1 MIKKVLIANRGEI
14 AVRII
19 RTCIELGIETVAVY
33 SAADKDALHVKLAD
47 EAVCIGGPKSA
58 DSYLNMQSILSAA
71 VVTNVQAIH
80 PGFGFLAEN
89 SKFARLCKEMNIEF
103 IGPSPEV
110 IDLMGDKQ
118 NARDTMKKAH
128 VQTVPGSD
136 GILENP
142 ESGIA
147 QAKKVGYPVLLKA
160 TAGGGGKGMRMV
172 YDEDQFID
180 AYYEASR
187 EAQNAFGDNRL
198 YMEKVI
204 HPAHHIEVQVLGDKF
219 GHVIHLG
226 ERECSMQRNHQKV
239 IEETPSPFISE
250 ATRMKVTQAAVR
262 AAEQLQYESAG
273 TIEFLVDN
281 DQNYYFMEM
290 NTRIQVEHPITEMVT
305 GVDIVAEQLRV
316 ASGLPLSYEQADIQF
331 SGHALECRINAEMPE
346 KNFMPA
352 SGSFDTAHFPAGGLG
367 IRVDSAIYAGYKL
380 PPYYDSMVAKLITH
394 GDNRAQAINRMLRAV
409 SEMTIT
415 GIATNQQFQYDLLFD
430 EAFLKGN
437 YTNDYLETN
446 FLPNWLQDHQTVTK

>member
-1 MIKKVLIANRGEI
+1 MINKVLIANRGEI

-19 RTCIELGIETVAVY
+19 RTCIEMGIETVAVY
-33 SAADKDALHVKLAD
+33 SSADKDALHVKLAD
-47 EAVCIGGPKSA
+47 EAICIGGPKSV
-58 DSYLNMQSILSAA
+58 DSYLNMQAILSAA

-89 SKFARLCKEMNIEF
+89 SKFAKLCAEMNIEF

-118 NARDTMKKAH
+118 NARNTMNAAK

-136 GILENP
+136 GILESP
-142 ESGIA
+142 EVGIEI
-147 QAKKVGYPVLLKA
+147 AKTVGYPVLLKA
-160 TAGGGGKGMRMV
+160 TSGGGGKGMRMV
-172 YDEDQFID
+172 HEESHFVD

-187 EAQNAFGDNRL
+187 EAKNAFGDDRL

-204 HPAHHIEVQVLGDKF
+204 FPAHHIEVQVLGDKF
-219 GHVIHLG
+219 GNVIHLG

-239 IEETPSPFISE
+239 IEETPSPFITE
-250 ATRMKVTQAAVR
+250 KTRAQVTQAAVR
-262 AAEQLQYESAG
+262 AAEQLNYESAG
-273 TIEFLVDN
+273 TIEFLVDA

-305 GVDIVAEQLRV
+305 GVDIVAQQLRI
-316 ASGLPLSYEQADIQF
+316 ASGLPLAYEQEDITF
-331 SGHALECRINAEMPE
+331 TGHALECRINAEMPE
-346 KNFMPA
+346 KNYMPS
-352 SGSFDTAHFPAGGLG
+352 SGTFEFAHFPAGGLG
-367 IRVDSAIYAGYKL
+367 IRVDSGVYAGYQL

-394 GDNRAQAINRMLRAV
+394 GDNRPQAINRMLRAV
-409 SEMTIT
+409 SEMTID
-415 GIATNQQFQYDLLFD
+415 GVATNQQFQYDLLFD

-437 YTNDYLETN
+437 YTNDYLEAN
-446 FLPNWLQDHQTVTK
+446 FLPEWIKRHQA

>member
-1 MIKKVLIANRGEI
+1 MINKVLIANRGEI

-33 SAADKDALHVKLAD
+33 STADKDALHVKLAD
-47 EAVCIGGPKSA
+47 EAVCIGGPKSV
-58 DSYLNMQSILSAA
+58 DSYLNMQAILSAA

-89 SKFARLCKEMNIEF
+89 SKFAKLCAEMNIEF

-118 NARDTMKKAH
+118 NARDTMNAAK

-136 GILENP
+136 GILESP
-142 ESGIA
+142 EDGIEI
-147 QAKKVGYPVLLKA
+147 AKEVGYPVLLKA
-160 TAGGGGKGMRMV
+160 TSGGGGKGMRMV
-172 YDEDQFID
+172 HEESHFID

-187 EAQNAFGDNRL
+187 EAKNAFGDDRL

-204 HPAHHIEVQVLGDKF
+204 FPAHHIEVQILGDKF
-219 GHVIHLG
+219 GNVIHLG

-239 IEETPSPFISE
+239 IEETPSPFITE
-250 ATRMKVTQAAVR
+250 KTRAQVTQAAVR
-262 AAEQLQYESAG
+262 AAEQLNYESAG
-273 TIEFLVDN
+273 TIEFLVDA

-305 GVDIVAEQLRV
+305 GVDIVAQQLRI
-316 ASGLPLSYEQADIQF
+316 ASGLPLAYEQKDITF
-331 SGHALECRINAEMPE
+331 TGHALECRINAEMPE
-346 KNFMPA
+346 KNFMPS
-352 SGSFDTAHFPAGGLG
+352 SGTFEFAHFPAGGLG
-367 IRVDSAIYAGYKL
+367 IRVDSGIYAGYKL

-394 GDNRAQAINRMLRAV
+394 GDNRPQAINRMLRAV
-409 SEMTIT
+409 SEMTIK
-415 GIATNQQFQYDLLFD
+415 GVATNQQFQYDLLFD
-430 EAFLKGN
+430 EAFGKGN
-437 YTNDYLETN
+437 YTNDYLEAK
-446 FLPNWLQDHQTVTK
+446 FLPEWARSHQA

>member
-1 MIKKVLIANRGEI
+1 MINKVLIANRGEI

-33 SAADKDALHVKLAD
+33 STADKDALHVKLAD
-47 EAVCIGGPKSA
+47 EAVCIGGPKSV
-58 DSYLNMQSILSAA
+58 DSYLNMQAILSAA

-89 SKFARLCKEMNIEF
+89 SKFAKLCAEMNIEF

-118 NARDTMKKAH
+118 NARDTMNAAK

-136 GILENP
+136 GILES
-142 ESGIA
+142 SGAGIEI
-147 QAKKVGYPVLLKA
+147 AKKVGYPVLLKA
-160 TAGGGGKGMRMV
+160 TSGGGGKGMRMV
-172 YDEDQFID
+172 HEESHFVD

-187 EAQNAFGDNRL
+187 EAKNAFGDDRL

-204 HPAHHIEVQVLGDKF
+204 FPAHHIEVQILGDKF
-219 GHVIHLG
+219 GNVIHLG

-239 IEETPSPFISE
+239 IEETPSPFITE
-250 ATRMKVTQAAVR
+250 KTLTQVTQAAVR
-262 AAEQLQYESAG
+262 AAEQLNYESAG
-273 TIEFLVDN
+273 TIEFLVDA

-305 GVDIVAEQLRV
+305 GVDIVAQQLRI
-316 ASGLPLSYEQADIQF
+316 ASGLPLSYQQKDITF
-331 SGHALECRINAEMPE
+331 TGHALECRINAEMPE
-346 KNFMPA
+346 KNFMPS
-352 SGSFDTAHFPAGGLG
+352 SGTFDFAHFPAGGLG
-367 IRVDSAIYAGYKL
+367 IRVDSGIYAGYKL

-394 GDNRAQAINRMLRAV
+394 GDNRPQAINRMLRAV
-409 SEMTIT
+409 SEMTIK
-415 GIATNQQFQYDLLFD
+415 GVATNQQFQYDLLFD
-430 EAFLKGN
+430 EAFVKGN
-437 YTNDYLETN
+437 YTNDYLEAK
-446 FLPNWLQDHQTVTK
+446 FLPEWAKSHQA

>member
-1 MIKKVLIANRGEI
+1 MINKVLIANRGEI

-33 SAADKDALHVKLAD
+33 STADKDALHVKLAD
-47 EAVCIGGPKSA
+47 EAVCIGGPKSV
-58 DSYLNMQSILSAA
+58 DSYLNMQAILSAA

-89 SKFARLCKEMNIEF
+89 SKFAKLCAEMNIEF

-118 NARDTMKKAH
+118 NARDTMNAAK

-136 GILENP
+136 GILESP
-142 ESGIA
+142 EDGIEI
-147 QAKKVGYPVLLKA
+147 AKEVGYPVLLKA
-160 TAGGGGKGMRMV
+160 TSGGGGKGMRMV
-172 YDEDQFID
+172 HEESHFVD

-187 EAQNAFGDNRL
+187 EAKNAFGDDRL

-204 HPAHHIEVQVLGDKF
+204 FPAHHIEVQILGDKF
-219 GHVIHLG
+219 GNVIHLG

-239 IEETPSPFISE
+239 IEETPSPFITE
-250 ATRMKVTQAAVR
+250 KTRAQVTQAAVR
-262 AAEQLQYESAG
+262 AAEQLNYESAG
-273 TIEFLVDN
+273 TIEFLVDA

-305 GVDIVAEQLRV
+305 GVDIVAQQLRI
-316 ASGLPLSYEQADIQF
+316 ASGLPLAYEQKDITF
-331 SGHALECRINAEMPE
+331 TGHALECRINAEMPE
-346 KNFMPA
+346 KNFMPS
-352 SGSFDTAHFPAGGLG
+352 SGTFEFAHFPAGGLG
-367 IRVDSAIYAGYKL
+367 IRVDSGIYAGYKL

-394 GDNRAQAINRMLRAV
+394 GDNRPQAINRMLRAV
-409 SEMTIT
+409 SEMTIK
-415 GIATNQQFQYDLLFD
+415 GVSTNQQFQYDLLFD
-430 EAFLKGN
+430 EAFVKGN
-437 YTNDYLETN
+437 YTNDYLEAN
-446 FLPNWLQDHQTVTK
+446 FLPEWARSHQA

>member
-1 MIKKVLIANRGEI
+1 MINKVLIANRGEI

-33 SAADKDALHVKLAD
+33 STADKDALHVKLAD
-47 EAVCIGGPKSA
+47 EAVCIGGPKSV
-58 DSYLNMQSILSAA
+58 DSYLNMQAILSAA

-89 SKFARLCKEMNIEF
+89 SKFAKLCAEMNIEF

-118 NARDTMKKAH
+118 NARDTMYAAK

-136 GILENP
+136 GILESP
-142 ESGIA
+142 EDGIEI
-147 QAKKVGYPVLLKA
+147 AKEVGYPVLLKA
-160 TAGGGGKGMRMV
+160 TSGGGGKGMRMV
-172 YDEDQFID
+172 HEESHFVD

-187 EAQNAFGDNRL
+187 EAKNAFGDDRL

-204 HPAHHIEVQVLGDKF
+204 FPAHHIEVQILGDKF
-219 GHVIHLG
+219 GNVIHLG

-239 IEETPSPFISE
+239 IEETPSPFITE
-250 ATRMKVTQAAVR
+250 KTRAQVTQAAVR
-262 AAEQLQYESAG
+262 AAEQLNYESAG
-273 TIEFLVDN
+273 TIEFLVDA

-305 GVDIVAEQLRV
+305 GVDIVAQQLRI
-316 ASGLPLSYEQADIQF
+316 ASGLPLAYEQKDITF
-331 SGHALECRINAEMPE
+331 TGHALECRINAEMPG
-346 KNFMPA
+346 KNFMPS
-352 SGSFDTAHFPAGGLG
+352 SGTFEFAHFPAGGLG
-367 IRVDSAIYAGYKL
+367 IRVDSGIYAGYKL

-394 GDNRAQAINRMLRAV
+394 GDNRPQAINRMLRAV
-409 SEMTIT
+409 SEMTIK
-415 GIATNQQFQYDLLFD
+415 GVATNQQFQYDLLFD
-430 EAFLKGN
+430 EAFGKGN
-437 YTNDYLETN
+437 YTNDYLEAK
-446 FLPNWLQDHQTVTK
+446 FLPEWARSHQA

>member
-1 MIKKVLIANRGEI
+1 MINKVLIANRGEI

-33 SAADKDALHVKLAD
+33 STADKDALHVKLAD
-47 EAVCIGGPKSA
+47 EAVCIGGPKSV
-58 DSYLNMQSILSAA
+58 DSYLNMQAILSAA

-89 SKFARLCKEMNIEF
+89 SKFAKLCAEMNIEF

-118 NARDTMKKAH
+118 NARDTMNAAK

-136 GILENP
+136 GILESP
-142 ESGIA
+142 EDGIEI
-147 QAKKVGYPVLLKA
+147 AKEVGYPVLLKA
-160 TAGGGGKGMRMV
+160 TSGGGGKGMRMV
-172 YDEDQFID
+172 HEESHFVD

-187 EAQNAFGDNRL
+187 EAKNAFGDDRL

-204 HPAHHIEVQVLGDKF
+204 FPAHHIEVQILGDKF
-219 GHVIHLG
+219 GNVIHLG

-239 IEETPSPFISE
+239 IEETPSPFITE
-250 ATRMKVTQAAVR
+250 KTRAQVTQAAVR
-262 AAEQLQYESAG
+262 AAEQLNYESAG
-273 TIEFLVDN
+273 TIEFLVDA

-305 GVDIVAEQLRV
+305 GVDIVAQQLRI
-316 ASGLPLSYEQADIQF
+316 ASGLPLAYEQKDITF
-331 SGHALECRINAEMPE
+331 TGHALECRINAEMPE
-346 KNFMPA
+346 KNFMPS
-352 SGSFDTAHFPAGGLG
+352 SGTFEFAHFPAGGLG
-367 IRVDSAIYAGYKL
+367 IRVDSGIYAGYKL

-394 GDNRAQAINRMLRAV
+394 GDNRPQAINRMLRAV
-409 SEMTIT
+409 SEMTIK
-415 GIATNQQFQYDLLFD
+415 GVATNQQFQYDLLFD
-430 EAFLKGN
+430 EAFVKGN
-437 YTNDYLETN
+437 YTNDYLEAN
-446 FLPNWLQDHQTVTK
+446 FLPEWARSHQA

>member
-1 MIKKVLIANRGEI
+1 MINKVLIANRGEI

-33 SAADKDALHVKLAD
+33 STADKDALHVKLAD
-47 EAVCIGGPKSA
+47 EAVCIGGPKSV
-58 DSYLNMQSILSAA
+58 DSYLNMQAILSAA

-89 SKFARLCKEMNIEF
+89 SKFAKLCAEMNIEF

-118 NARDTMKKAH
+118 NARDTMNAAK

-136 GILENP
+136 GILESP
-142 ESGIA
+142 GDGIEI
-147 QAKKVGYPVLLKA
+147 AKKVGYPVLLKA
-160 TAGGGGKGMRMV
+160 TSGGGGKGMRMV
-172 YDEDQFID
+172 HEESHFAD

-187 EAQNAFGDNRL
+187 EAKNAFGDDRL

-204 HPAHHIEVQVLGDKF
+204 FPAHHIEVQILGDKF
-219 GHVIHLG
+219 GNVIHLG

-239 IEETPSPFISE
+239 IEETPSPFITE
-250 ATRMKVTQAAVR
+250 KTRAQVTQAAVR
-262 AAEQLQYESAG
+262 AAEQLNYESAG
-273 TIEFLVDN
+273 TIEFLVDA

-305 GVDIVAEQLRV
+305 GVDIVAQQLRI
-316 ASGLPLSYEQADIQF
+316 ASGLPLAYEQKDITF
-331 SGHALECRINAEMPE
+331 TGHALECRINTEMPE
-346 KNFMPA
+346 KNFMPS
-352 SGSFDTAHFPAGGLG
+352 SGTFDFAHFPAGGLG
-367 IRVDSAIYAGYKL
+367 IRVDSGIYAGYKL

-394 GDNRAQAINRMLRAV
+394 GDNRPQAINRMLRAV
-409 SEMTIT
+409 SEMTIK
-415 GIATNQQFQYDLLFD
+415 GVATNQQFQYDLLFD
-430 EAFLKGN
+430 EAFVKGN
-437 YTNDYLETN
+437 YTNDYLEAK
-446 FLPNWLQDHQTVTK
+446 FLPEWAKSHQA

>member
-1 MIKKVLIANRGEI
+1 MINKVLIANRGEI

-33 SAADKDALHVKLAD
+33 STADKDALHVKLAD
-47 EAVCIGGPKSA
+47 EAVCIGGPKSV
-58 DSYLNMQSILSAA
+58 DSYLNMQAILSAA

-89 SKFARLCKEMNIEF
+89 SKFAKLCAEMNIEF

-118 NARDTMKKAH
+118 NARDTMNAAK

-136 GILENP
+136 GILESP
-142 ESGIA
+142 EAGIEI
-147 QAKKVGYPVLLKA
+147 AKKVGYPVLLKA
-160 TAGGGGKGMRMV
+160 TSGGGGKGMRMV
-172 YDEDQFID
+172 HEESHFAD

-187 EAQNAFGDNRL
+187 EAKNAFGDDRL

-204 HPAHHIEVQVLGDKF
+204 FPAHHIEVQILGDKF
-219 GHVIHLG
+219 GNVIHLG

-239 IEETPSPFISE
+239 IEETPSPFITE
-250 ATRMKVTQAAVR
+250 KTRTQVTQAAVR
-262 AAEQLQYESAG
+262 AAEQLNYESAG
-273 TIEFLVDN
+273 TIEFLVDA

-305 GVDIVAEQLRV
+305 GVDIVAQQLRI
-316 ASGLPLSYEQADIQF
+316 ASGLPLAYEQKDITF
-331 SGHALECRINAEMPE
+331 TGHALECRINAEMPE
-346 KNFMPA
+346 KNFMPS
-352 SGSFDTAHFPAGGLG
+352 SGTFDFAHFPAGGLG
-367 IRVDSAIYAGYKL
+367 IRVDSGIYAGYKL

-394 GDNRAQAINRMLRAV
+394 GDNRLQAINRMLRAV
-409 SEMTIT
+409 SEMTIK
-415 GIATNQQFQYDLLFD
+415 GVAINQQFQYDLLFD
-430 EAFLKGN
+430 EAFVKGN
-437 YTNDYLETN
+437 YTNDYLEAK
-446 FLPNWLQDHQTVTK
+446 FLPEWAKSHQA

>member
-1 MIKKVLIANRGEI
+1 MINKVLIANRGEI

-33 SAADKDALHVKLAD
+33 STADKDALHVKLAD
-47 EAVCIGGPKSA
+47 EAVCIGGPKSV
-58 DSYLNMQSILSAA
+58 DSYLNMQAILSAA

-89 SKFARLCKEMNIEF
+89 SKFAKLCAEMNIEF

-118 NARDTMKKAH
+118 NARDTMYAAK

-136 GILENP
+136 GILESP
-142 ESGIA
+142 EDGIEI
-147 QAKKVGYPVLLKA
+147 AKEVGYPVLLKA
-160 TAGGGGKGMRMV
+160 TSGGGGKGMRMV
-172 YDEDQFID
+172 HEESHFVD

-187 EAQNAFGDNRL
+187 EAKNAFGDDRL

-204 HPAHHIEVQVLGDKF
+204 FPAHHIEVQILGDKF
-219 GHVIHLG
+219 GNVIHLG

-239 IEETPSPFISE
+239 IEETPSPFITE
-250 ATRMKVTQAAVR
+250 KTRAQVTQAAVR
-262 AAEQLQYESAG
+262 AAEQLNYESAG
-273 TIEFLVDN
+273 TIEFLVDA

-305 GVDIVAEQLRV
+305 GVDIVAQQLRI
-316 ASGLPLSYEQADIQF
+316 ASGLPLAYEQKDITF
-331 SGHALECRINAEMPE
+331 TGHALECRINAEMPE
-346 KNFMPA
+346 KNFMPS
-352 SGSFDTAHFPAGGLG
+352 SGTFEFAHFPAGGLG
-367 IRVDSAIYAGYKL
+367 IRVDSGIYAGYKL

-394 GDNRAQAINRMLRAV
+394 GDNRPQAINRMLRAV
-409 SEMTIT
+409 SEMTIK
-415 GIATNQQFQYDLLFD
+415 GVATNQQFQYDLLFD
-430 EAFLKGN
+430 EAFGKGN
-437 YTNDYLETN
+437 YTNDYLEAK
-446 FLPNWLQDHQTVTK
+446 FLPEWARSHQA

>member
-1 MIKKVLIANRGEI
+1 MINKVLIANRGEI

-33 SAADKDALHVKLAD
+33 STADKDALHVKLAD
-47 EAVCIGGPKSA
+47 EAVCIGGPKSV
-58 DSYLNMQSILSAA
+58 DSYLNMQAILSAA

-89 SKFARLCKEMNIEF
+89 SKFAKLCAEMNIEF

-118 NARDTMKKAH
+118 NARDTMNAAK

-136 GILENP
+136 GILESP
-142 ESGIA
+142 EDGIEI
-147 QAKKVGYPVLLKA
+147 AKEVGYPVLLKA
-160 TAGGGGKGMRMV
+160 TSGGGGKGMRMV
-172 YDEDQFID
+172 HEESHLVD

-187 EAQNAFGDNRL
+187 EAKNAFGDDRL

-204 HPAHHIEVQVLGDKF
+204 FPAHHIEVQILGDKF
-219 GHVIHLG
+219 GNVIHLG

-239 IEETPSPFISE
+239 IEETPSPFITE
-250 ATRMKVTQAAVR
+250 KTRAQVTQAAVR
-262 AAEQLQYESAG
+262 AAEQLNYESAG
-273 TIEFLVDN
+273 TIEFLVDA

-305 GVDIVAEQLRV
+305 GVDIVAQQLRI
-316 ASGLPLSYEQADIQF
+316 ASGLPLAYEQKDITF
-331 SGHALECRINAEMPE
+331 TGHALECRINAEMPE
-346 KNFMPA
+346 KNFMPS
-352 SGSFDTAHFPAGGLG
+352 SGTFEFAHFPAGGLG
-367 IRVDSAIYAGYKL
+367 IRVDSGIYAGYKL

-394 GDNRAQAINRMLRAV
+394 GDNRPQAINRMLRAV
-409 SEMTIT
+409 SEMTIK
-415 GIATNQQFQYDLLFD
+415 GVATNQQFQYDLLFD
-430 EAFLKGN
+430 EAFGKGN
-437 YTNDYLETN
+437 YTNDYLEAK
-446 FLPNWLQDHQTVTK
+446 FLPEWARSHQA

>member
-1 MIKKVLIANRGEI
+1 MINKVLIANRGEI

-33 SAADKDALHVKLAD
+33 STADKDALHVKLAD
-47 EAVCIGGPKSA
+47 EAVCIGGPKSV
-58 DSYLNMQSILSAA
+58 DSYLNMQAILSAA

-89 SKFARLCKEMNIEF
+89 SKFAKLCAEMNIEF

-118 NARDTMKKAH
+118 NARDTMYAAK

-136 GILENP
+136 GILESP
-142 ESGIA
+142 EDGIEI
-147 QAKKVGYPVLLKA
+147 AKEVGYPVLLKA
-160 TAGGGGKGMRMV
+160 TSGGGGKGMRMV
-172 YDEDQFID
+172 HEESHFID

-187 EAQNAFGDNRL
+187 EAKNAFGDDRL

-204 HPAHHIEVQVLGDKF
+204 FPAHHIEVQILGDKF
-219 GHVIHLG
+219 GNVIHLG

-239 IEETPSPFISE
+239 IEETPSPFITE
-250 ATRMKVTQAAVR
+250 KTRAQVTQAAVR
-262 AAEQLQYESAG
+262 AAEQLNYESAG
-273 TIEFLVDN
+273 TIEFLVDA

-305 GVDIVAEQLRV
+305 GVDIVAQQLRI
-316 ASGLPLSYEQADIQF
+316 ASGLPLAYEQKDITF
-331 SGHALECRINAEMPE
+331 TGHALECRINAEMPE
-346 KNFMPA
+346 KNFMPS
-352 SGSFDTAHFPAGGLG
+352 SGTFEFAHFPAGGLG
-367 IRVDSAIYAGYKL
+367 IRVDSGIYAGYKL

-394 GDNRAQAINRMLRAV
+394 GDNRPQAINRMLRAV
-409 SEMTIT
+409 SEMTIK
-415 GIATNQQFQYDLLFD
+415 GVSTNQQFQYDLLFD
-430 EAFLKGN
+430 EAFGKGN
-437 YTNDYLETN
+437 YTNDYLEAK
-446 FLPNWLQDHQTVTK
+446 FLPEWARSHQA

>member
-33 SAADKDALHVKLAD
+33 SEADADALHVQLAD
-47 EAVCIGGPKSA
+47 EAVCIGGPKSV

-89 SKFARLCKEMNIEF
+89 SKFARLCAEMNIEF

-118 NARDTMKKAH
+118 NARDTMKAAK
-128 VQTVPGSD
+128 VQTVPGSN

-142 ESGIA
+142 ELGMEE
-147 QAKKVGYPVLLKA
+147 AKKVGYPVLLKA
-160 TAGGGGKGMRMV
+160 TSGGGGKGMRMV
-172 YDEDQFID
+172 YKEDQFLD

-187 EAQNAFGDNRL
+187 EAKNAFGDERL

-204 HPAHHIEVQVLGDKF
+204 FPAHHIEVQVLGDKF
-219 GHVIHLG
+219 GNVIHLG

-250 ATRMKVTQAAVR
+250 KTRAQVTQAAVR

-273 TIEFLVDN
+273 TIEFLVDEN
-281 DQNYYFMEM
+281 QNYYFMEM

-305 GVDIVAEQLRV
+305 GVDIVAQQLRI
-316 ASGLPLSYEQADIQF
+316 ASGLPLAYEQSDITF
-331 SGHALECRINAEMPE
+331 TGHALECRINAEMPE

-352 SGSFDTAHFPAGGLG
+352 SGVFEFAHFPAGGLG
-367 IRVDSAIYAGYKL
+367 VRVDSGIYAGYRL

-394 GDNRAQAINRMLRAV
+394 GENRPQAINRMLRAV
-409 SEMTIT
+409 SEMTIK
-415 GIATNQQFQYDLLFD
+415 GVATNQQFQYDLLFD
-430 EAFLKGN
+430 EAFIKGD

-446 FLPNWLQDHQTVTK
+446 FLPEWLKIHQA

>member
-1 MIKKVLIANRGEI
+1 MINKVLIANRGEI

-33 SAADKDALHVKLAD
+33 STADKDALHVKLAD
-47 EAVCIGGPKSA
+47 EAVCIGGPKSV
-58 DSYLNMQSILSAA
+58 DSYLNMQAILSAA

-89 SKFARLCKEMNIEF
+89 SKFAKLCAEMNIEF

-118 NARDTMKKAH
+118 NARDTMNAAK

-136 GILENP
+136 GILESP
-142 ESGIA
+142 EDGIEI
-147 QAKKVGYPVLLKA
+147 AKEVGYPVLLKA
-160 TAGGGGKGMRMV
+160 TSGGGGKGMRMV
-172 YDEDQFID
+172 HEESHFID

-187 EAQNAFGDNRL
+187 EAKNAFGDDRL

-204 HPAHHIEVQVLGDKF
+204 FPAHHIEVQILGDKF
-219 GHVIHLG
+219 GNVIHLG

-239 IEETPSPFISE
+239 IEETPSPFITE
-250 ATRMKVTQAAVR
+250 KTRAQVTQAAVR
-262 AAEQLQYESAG
+262 AAEQLNYESAG
-273 TIEFLVDN
+273 TIEFLVDA

-305 GVDIVAEQLRV
+305 GVDIVAQQLRI
-316 ASGLPLSYEQADIQF
+316 ASGLPLAYEQKDITF
-331 SGHALECRINAEMPE
+331 TGHALECRINAEMPE
-346 KNFMPA
+346 KNFMPS
-352 SGSFDTAHFPAGGLG
+352 SGTFEFAHFPAGGLG
-367 IRVDSAIYAGYKL
+367 IRVDSGIYAGYKL

-394 GDNRAQAINRMLRAV
+394 GDNRPQAINRMLRAV
-409 SEMTIT
+409 SEMTIK
-415 GIATNQQFQYDLLFD
+415 GVATNQQFQYDLLFD
-430 EAFLKGN
+430 EAFVKGN
-437 YTNDYLETN
+437 YTNDYLEAN
-446 FLPNWLQDHQTVTK
+446 FLPEWARSHQA